1 MAIRFHHA
9 PNVTSRRNAGTCTT
23 TTRLASAASIKEY
36 DMMTEQQLLKHCHFY
51 KGEALPP
58 FEQTDGRRLL
68 WLAEKWI
75 CEEGNNLINPANP
88 KREMASYIAAYVGKW
103 APFKSESIME
113 LYFQKAPQLKA
124 EISAIYN

>member
-1 MAIRFHHA
+1 
-9 PNVTSRRNAGTCTT
+9 
-23 TTRLASAASIKEY
+23 
-36 DMMTEQQLLKHCHFY
+36 MTEQQLLKYCHFY

-58 FEQTDGRRLL
+58 FEQTEGRRLL

-75 CEEGNNLINPANP
+75 CEEGNDLIKPTDP
-88 KREMASYIAAYVGKW
+88 QKGMASYIAAYVGKW
-103 APFKSESIME
+103 APLKSESIME